1 MTVTSKWGMQYQAL
15 LDVGFLADVFTLD
28 SPTLGILGT
37 SVLGGS
43 TDFADITSFVQ
54 NITINRGRPTQLD
67 VFSPGTL
74 TLQADDRASDRA
86 FDPLNTASP
95 WYQGDLGIA
104 PRRKIRIVA
113 GTADIYNGFIYDLDI
128 IYDEPNLSFAQIT
141 AVDALAQL
149 SQTTLNAFTPPNE
162 FASDRIETILDRPEV
177 GFGTAFVPRDIN
189 QSVSSLGTVAYEAGT
204 NTLRALQEVQISE
217 NGRFFVTRE
226 GAIRFDQRVV
236 AAVGLPV
243 ATLGGTAVDAIPMNG
258 LENVYGAE
266 TIVNRVSVQIAGS
279 TAVSVAEGTASQALY
294 GIRSL
299 ALNGLPLETD
309 AAGSALAR
317 SLVDRYQMPEV
328 RFTGVSVNLNALSSA
343 QQDTMAGIEIGDV
356 LTISKEFAAGSPTTV
371 NKIVVVEAVRHTIGA
386 NQHNVDLSVAPITLL
401 NELILGDPQFG
412 TLSTTNA
419 LGARVFAN
427 FVLDVSEVD
436 NNYAFT

>member
-1 MTVTSKWGMQYQAL
+1 MTVTSRWGMQYQAR
-15 LDVGFLADVFTLD
+15 LDVGFLSDQFTLD

-43 TDFADITSFVQ
+43 TSFVDITQYVQ
-54 NITINRGRPTQLD
+54 NITINRGRPSQLD

-74 TLQADDRASDRA
+74 NLQADDRAADRA

-95 WYQGDLGIA
+95 WYQGNLGIA
-104 PRRKIRIVA
+104 PRRKIKIVA
-113 GTADIYNGFIYDLDI
+113 GTADLYNGFVYDLDI
-128 IYDEPNLSFAQIT
+128 IYDQPNLSFAQIS

-149 SQTTLNAFTPPNE
+149 SQTTLNEFTPPAE

-177 GFGTAFVPRDIN
+177 GFGTAFAPRDIN
-189 QSVSSLGTVAYEAGT
+189 QSVSSVGTVAYDAGT
-204 NTLRALQEVQISE
+204 NTLKALQEVQISE

-226 GAIRFDQRVV
+226 GAIRFDPRVTASV
-236 AAVGLPV
+236 ATPI
-243 ATLGGTAVDAIPMNG
+243 ATLGGTAVGAIPING

-266 TIVNRVSVQIAGS
+266 TVVNRVSVQIAGS

-294 GIRSL
+294 GVRSL
-299 ALNGLPLETD
+299 AFSDLPLETD
-309 AAGSALAR
+309 AAGSALAV
-317 SLVDRYQMPEV
+317 SLVNQYQNPEV

-343 QQDTMAGIEIGDV
+343 QQDTMVGLEIGDV

-371 NKIVVVEAVRHTIGA
+371 NKTVVVEAVRHTIGA
-386 NQHNVDLSVAPITLL
+386 NQHIVNLSVAPFVLL

-419 LGARVFAN
+419 LGSRVFAD
-427 FVLDVSEVD
+427 FVMDVSELD
-436 NNYAFT
+436 SGYTFT